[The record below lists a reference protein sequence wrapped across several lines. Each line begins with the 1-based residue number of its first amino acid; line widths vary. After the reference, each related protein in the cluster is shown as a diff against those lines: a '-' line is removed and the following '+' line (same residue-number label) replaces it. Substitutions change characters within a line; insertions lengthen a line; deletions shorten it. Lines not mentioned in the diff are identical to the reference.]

1 MNHTITLNTHAQMI
15 AHRGVSGLER
25 ENTNAAFVAAGN
37 RNYYG
42 IETDIHRTKDGRF
55 IAIHDDSLERV
66 AGVKG
71 IVEEMTFDELRKLR
85 LRDLDGNVREDL
97 CLPSLEEYIR
107 ICKKYQKESILE
119 LKNPFALED
128 ICRVVDIIRQEE
140 WLERTTFISF
150 DLNNMLFIRQLL
162 PQQKAQYL
170 VREAAADLLHTL
182 ATNHLDLDIYYRSL
196 TPEFVAACHEAGIVV
211 NTWTVNTIEDGLR
224 VSQMGVDYITT
235 NILE

>member
-1 MNHTITLNTHAQMI
+1 MI

-55 IAIHDDSLERV
+55 IVIHDDSLERV

-107 ICKKYQKESILE
+107 ICKKYQKQSILE

-162 PQQKAQYL
+162 PHQKAQYL
-170 VREAAADLLHTL
+170 VREAAAGLLHTL